1 MTIVNYANDG
11 LYPELIV
18 LARAVADM
26 GPIDPE
32 ELVKMCSVDTPARI
46 RGALSRWSQLGLF
59 ESQKDGIVLSK
70 RFAGKKRETSDMLT
84 NRLPGICRELILA
97 QEHCL
102 PLWGAEE
109 AGISADFVRGIA
121 WLLAQDIYQFPT
133 TWNGDGAEA
142 VEQRQITGRKT
153 IIQNDVRWNGLRFW
167 ARYLGFATGDNV
179 TFLIDPTGAI
189 GAELAMLFDDR
200 SAISALDFVEK
211 LAQRLPVLDFGAYR
225 KEIEA
230 ALNQDSWKPPAP
242 HHLSMSL
249 SFALRRLELAGRIS
263 LEQQADAAHALSLTG
278 RSYRTWK
285 RFTHVRLAEQT
296 A

>member
-18 LARAVADM
+18 LVRTVAEI

-32 ELVKMCSVDTPARI
+32 ELVKVCSADTPTRI

-59 ESQKDGIVLSK
+59 ESQKDGIALSR
-70 RFAGKKRETSDMLT
+70 RFAGKKRESLEMLT
-84 NRLPGICRELILA
+84 DRLPGICRELILA
-97 QEHCL
+97 PEHCL

-109 AGISADFVRGIA
+109 AGIAADFVRGMA
-121 WLLAQDIYQFPT
+121 WLLAQDIYQFPS
-133 TWNGDGAEA
+133 TWNDGAEA
-142 VEQRQITGRKT
+142 VEQRQVTGRKT

-167 ARYLGFATGDNV
+167 ARYLGFATGDSA

-189 GAELAMLFDDR
+189 EAELTTIFEERTVM
-200 SAISALDFVEK
+200 SASEFVGK
-211 LAQRLPVLDFGAYR
+211 LGQRLPVLDFGAYR
-225 KEIEA
+225 KEVEA
-230 ALNQDSWKPPAP
+230 ALNQDSWKQPPP

-249 SFALRRLELAGRIS
+249 SLALRRLEFAKRIS
-263 LEQQADAAHALSLTG
+263 LEQQADAENALSLTG

-285 RFTHVRLAEQT
+285 RFTHVRLAEQG

>member
-18 LARAVADM
+18 LVRTVADI

-32 ELVKMCSVDTPARI
+32 ELVKLCSVDTPTRI

-59 ESQKDGIVLSK
+59 ESQKNAIALSG
-70 RFAGKKRETSDMLT
+70 RFAAKKRESPEMLAD
-84 NRLPGICRELILA
+84 RLPGICRELIFA
-97 QEHCL
+97 PKHCL
-102 PLWGAEE
+102 PLWGADD
-109 AGISADFVRGIA
+109 AGLTADFVRGIA

-133 TWNGDGAEA
+133 TWSDGAEA

-167 ARYLGFATGDNV
+167 ARYLGFASGDSA
-179 TFLIDPTGAI
+179 TFLIDPTSAI
-189 GAELAMLFDDR
+189 EAELATIFEKRAVM
-200 SAISALDFVEK
+200 SASEFVGK
-211 LAQRLPVLDFGAYR
+211 LGERLPVLDFGVYR

-230 ALNQDSWKPPAP
+230 ALNQDSWKQPPP

-249 SFALRRLELAGRIS
+249 SFALRRLELTKCIS
-263 LEQQADAAHALSLTG
+263 LEQQADAENALSLTG

-285 RFTHVRLAEQT
+285 RFTHVRLAEQG

>member
-18 LARAVADM
+18 LARTVAEI

-32 ELVKMCSVDTPARI
+32 ELVKMCAVDTPTRI

-59 ESQKDGIVLSK
+59 ESQKDGVVLSK
-70 RFAGKKRETSDMLT
+70 RFAGKKRENSDMLAD
-84 NRLPGICRELILA
+84 RLPGICRELVLA
-97 QEHCL
+97 PEHCL

-109 AGISADFVRGIA
+109 AGITADFVRGIA

-133 TWNGDGAEA
+133 TWSDGAEA

-189 GAELAMLFDDR
+189 EAELAILFDDR
-200 SAISALDFVEK
+200 SVISALDFVEK
-211 LAQRLPVLDFGAYR
+211 LGQRLPVLDFGAYR

-230 ALNQDSWKPPAP
+230 ALNQDSWKQPAP

-263 LEQQADAAHALSLTG
+263 LEQQADAEHALSLTG

-285 RFTHVRLAEQT
+285 RFTHVRLAER
-296 A
+296 AA